1 MLSPIVSA
9 DWLVEHRDEVVVAD
23 VRWYLDGR
31 SGRDAYRVGHIPGAV
46 WVDLETSLAAPA
58 TPDGG
63 RHPLPRP
70 ETFAEGMAAAGIGD
84 GTRVVAYDDLGGMVA
99 GRLVWM
105 LRALGQDAA
114 LLDGGLGAWPGPVE
128 PGDGVTP
135 EAATYTPRPW
145 PEDLIASTAQVAQ
158 RPDGT
163 LLFDARAP
171 ERYRGDTEPVDPR
184 AGHIPGARN
193 LPFAGNLG
201 PEGRFRPVDE
211 LRARFAEAGVG
222 ADSDVIVYCGSGVSA
237 CHDVLAIEAAG
248 GPRPRLYVGSW
259 SAWSSSEGRPVA
271 TGDDAG

>member
-1 MLSPIVSA
+1 MLGPIVSA

>member
-105 LRALGQDAA
+105 LRTLGQDAA

-201 PEGRFRPVDE
+201 PEGRFLPVDE

-222 ADSDVIVYCGSGVSA
+222 PDSDVIVYCGSGVSA